1 MKTFRYLGLVL
12 CFLIS
17 MGSYAVEVTIGDLKY
32 TLNGTE
38 AYVSGYT
45 GNPTDVIIPATIE
58 SEGQTFKVTKISSKA
73 FFCCTSL
80 TSVRSVGENLKYI
93 GNNYDA
99 QGCFEYCTSLESVYF
114 PSVTNIGAYAFE
126 NCTSLP
132 YIVLPSGCTIGGN
145 VFQGC
150 SRLQAIIY
158 LGNQTNK
165 GGSNATVYNVNNM
178 VTWSENSFAYS
189 GSAPT
194 PTFTNNLPM
203 GFQAYTNAAQGNLE
217 KNVGEYNTTVPIT
230 FANTEQTFTVNIPF
244 KYTITPITLT
254 AQVKNATKVYGEA
267 NPKFESVYSGF
278 ITGEDAS
285 VITTQG
291 TYSTSATTKSDVGNY
306 GVTQSGAVAKNYV
319 FNYKSGTLAV
329 TKAPL
334 TMTPRDK
341 TMTYGDALPT
351 FDVDY
356 AGLKNSESAPVWIS
370 QPTITT
376 SATSLSNA
384 GTYPITISGGVAKN
398 YDVTFK
404 KGTLT
409 INKVL
414 LIATTKDATRVYG
427 DDNPDFE
434 MTYSGLKNG
443 ETAPVWTVAPTF
455 ATPASKTSPVGV
467 YGITVTGGEAQN
479 YMVQFVN
486 NGKLTVTKAPLTARV
501 RSMSRL
507 QGESNPTF
515 VIDYEGFK
523 NGETALALTEEP
535 IATTTATLYS
545 RPGTYPITIS
555 GGIAMNYDFI
565 YVNGTLTVLPKEEPG
580 DPTDNMLTLSSI
592 SGNKRTQV
600 VLPVGLKNDKQIT
613 GLQLDLYL
621 PDGVTVATNSK
632 GKMLISTTDRMEGT
646 YSISSSQMDGFV
658 RILGYSADG
667 DAFSGNSGDILNVTL
682 NIADNVADGNYT
694 IRVKD
699 IVLSDVNS
707 TEYHPADAGA
717 TLTVKSYVL
726 GDVDNSG
733 AININ
738 DVVCIINHIL
748 NRQVGTFIA
757 EAADVDGS
765 GTININDVVTLI
777 NRYILHKSSA
787 PVLLAPAL
795 AGITDD
801 NYLHLATISLKPGE
815 TKEIEMILTNGNAVA
830 AVQGNVKLPEGV
842 SFVTKSNGRL
852 DVKNIDS
859 RSEDFTLSCALQEDG
874 SMTFA
879 HYSADGFTYDGSDGG
894 IFTFKVKADEN
905 AVAGNYNVN
914 LSDVVLSINGVGYE
928 LTNRTST
935 LTVGNGTTG
944 IRSIDNSP
952 LTTDSWYTI
961 DGKKL
966 AGEPKEKGIYIYKGK
981 KVKR

>member
-1 MKTFRYLGLVL
+1 
-12 CFLIS
+12 
-17 MGSYAVEVTIGDLKY
+17 
-32 TLNGTE
+32 
-38 AYVSGYT
+38 
-45 GNPTDVIIPATIE
+45 
-58 SEGQTFKVTKISSKA
+58 
-73 FFCCTSL
+73 
-80 TSVRSVGENLKYI
+80 
-93 GNNYDA
+93 
-99 QGCFEYCTSLESVYF
+99 
-114 PSVTNIGAYAFE
+114 
-126 NCTSLP
+126 
-132 YIVLPSGCTIGGN
+132 
-145 VFQGC
+145 
-150 SRLQAIIY
+150 
-158 LGNQTNK
+158 
-165 GGSNATVYNVNNM
+165 M